1 MRLDRD
7 DISRRERI
15 SVEQE
20 GSYEYRERIVEDI
33 GAERRQNVSRVAQ
46 FVWLLFGILE
56 ALISLRIVFKLI
68 AANPE
73 NAFVIFVYSITEPFL
88 WPFFGITATPAAEG
102 HVLEITSLIAMFVY
116 ALLGWIVVRIIW
128 VLFYRPSSRRVITYD
143 QEDR

>member
-1 MRLDRD
+1 MNRD
-7 DISRRERI
+7 DISRRDRI
-15 SVEQE
+15 IVEQE
-20 GSYEYRERIVEDI
+20 GSHEHRERIVEDI

-68 AANPE
+68 AANSG

-88 WPFFGITATPAAEG
+88 WPFFGITGTPAAEG

-116 ALLGWIVVRIIW
+116 ALFGWIVVRMIW
-128 VLFYRPSSRRVITYD
+128 VLFYRPSSRRIITYD